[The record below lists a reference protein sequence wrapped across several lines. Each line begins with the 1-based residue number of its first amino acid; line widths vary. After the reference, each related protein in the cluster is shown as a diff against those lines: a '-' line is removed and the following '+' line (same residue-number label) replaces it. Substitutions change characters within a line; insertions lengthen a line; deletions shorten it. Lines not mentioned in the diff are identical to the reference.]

1 MRSSGSSCLSPD
13 ASPASRTDG
22 SPGPLPAPAPYGVPA
37 FPPLR
42 VRGGAGQRLRRA
54 MWRRRRSMAAGL
66 ALTAAALAVSGFA
79 GGGGAEP
86 GGGTA
91 RAAVR
96 ERASPP
102 VRLVSAPVRIA
113 DAETVRLLRP
123 GDRVDV
129 VASDGPGAAEARV
142 LARGARVERVPG
154 AGDAGDGSATG
165 AGAFGAGSPGDG
177 ALVVLAV
184 PRAAAAELA
193 GAGISG
199 GLAVILC

>member
-1 MRSSGSSCLSPD
+1 MRPTGSPCPSPS
-13 ASPASRTDG
+13 APPASRTDG
-22 SPGPLPAPAPYGVPA
+22 SPGPLPAPAPYGVPP

-54 MWRRRRSMAAGL
+54 MWRRRRSMAAAL

-79 GGGGAEP
+79 GGGGGAEP
-86 GGGTA
+86 GGGSA

-129 VASDGPGAAEARV
+129 VASEGSGATEARV

-154 AGDAGDGSATG
+154 SADMGATG
-165 AGAFGAGSPGDG
+165 MGPAGEG